1 MIKAVID
8 FVADGRHIKAGDEI
22 GPDTLTA
29 DTLLQSLFDKGWI
42 VRVEPLKVESEKAVP
57 VHKTGKKKTN

>member
-1 MIKAVID
+1 MIKSVRD

-22 GPDTLTA
+22 GPDTLSA
-29 DTLLQSLFDKGWI
+29 DTLLQNLFDRGW
-42 VRVEPLKVESEKAVP
+42 VVNMEPLKVASEKAVP